1 MAGPMV
7 LGIAA
12 IKSVSMI
19 DTLYIGQLGK
29 DQLAALSFAFP
40 VTTIILGLA
49 LGLSAG
55 ASSVISRALGEGQS
69 DQARQLALHTL
80 LLGTALTTLVSVL
93 GAAVTGPLFN
103 ALGAT
108 DATLDYIV
116 SYMRIW
122 FIAVPFLTISMMSD
136 FMMRA
141 AGNSLWSSLM
151 MTAGSLFN
159 IAVTAAL
166 VFGLW
171 IFPDLGI
178 EGAAMGTLLAQIL
191 TAMIGLWLITAKAK
205 LVQWALPKIRHV
217 LRSGWL
223 TAKVAIPAAFS
234 NMVHPFTLTVITAI
248 LATFS
253 QDIVAAFGVATQV
266 EAIAVIPLL
275 ALSAGLSPIAG
286 QSWGAGK
293 VDRIGRALIQSY
305 LICVV
310 WSTLLAV
317 ALWFYGDD
325 VARWFSDDSEIPD
338 KAGLYLRIVPAS
350 FFGYGMVICAS
361 SVFNGIDQA
370 KRALGFN
377 ILRSLC
383 LFLPLAWV
391 GARIADVSG
400 VYAGISAAN
409 IVAGLAAGWY
419 ALHWLKCNAD
429 LASATESDES

>member
-1 MAGPMV
+1 M
-7 LGIAA
+7 
-12 IKSVSMI
+12 
-19 DTLYIGQLGK
+19 
-29 DQLAALSFAFP
+29 
-40 VTTIILGLA
+40 
-49 LGLSAG
+49 
-55 ASSVISRALGEGQS
+55 
-69 DQARQLALHTL
+69 
-80 LLGTALTTLVSVL
+80 
-93 GAAVTGPLFN
+93 
-103 ALGAT
+103 
-108 DATLDYIV
+108 TLDYIV

-122 FIAVPFLTISMMSD
+122 FIAVPFLTVSMMSD

-159 IAVTAAL
+159 IAVTAAF

-178 EGAAMGTLLAQIL
+178 EGAALGTLLAQIL

-205 LVQWALPKIRHV
+205 LVRWVLPKLGPV

-293 VDRIGRALIQSY
+293 VGRIGRALIQSY
-305 LICVV
+305 LICVI
-310 WSTLLAV
+310 WSVLLAV
-317 ALWFYGDD
+317 VLWVYGDD
-325 VARWFSDDSEIPD
+325 VARWFSDDSDIPD

-383 LFLPLAWV
+383 LFLPLAWI
-391 GARIADVSG
+391 GARLADAPG
-400 VYAGISAAN
+400 VYAGISAAK
-409 IVAGLAAGWY
+409 IVAGLAVGWY

-429 LASATESDES
+429 LAAATGSDPS